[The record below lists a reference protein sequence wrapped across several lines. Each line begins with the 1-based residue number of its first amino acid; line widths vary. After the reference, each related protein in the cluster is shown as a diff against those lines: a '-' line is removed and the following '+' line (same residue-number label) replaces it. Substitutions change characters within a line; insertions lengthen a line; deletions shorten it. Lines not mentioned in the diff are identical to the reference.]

1 MDITSTKYVRFYR
14 GSPEAYANVIKNN
27 DTLYFIYSSD
37 SDKGSLY
44 LGDRL
49 ISGNISNITDL
60 EDLIITEL

>member
-14 GSPEAYANVIKNN
+14 WSPEAYANVIKNN
-27 DTLYFIYSSD
+27 DTLYFVYNSD

-49 ISGNISNITDL
+49 ISGDISNITDL
-60 EDLIITEL
+60 KDLIITEL